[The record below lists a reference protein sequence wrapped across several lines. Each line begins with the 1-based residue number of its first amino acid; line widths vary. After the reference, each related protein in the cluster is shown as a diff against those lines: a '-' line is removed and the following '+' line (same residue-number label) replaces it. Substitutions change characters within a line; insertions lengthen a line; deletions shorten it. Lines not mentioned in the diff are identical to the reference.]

1 MQLSLLVP
9 TDVNV
14 NSSTLV
20 SKGLIT
26 ADQRPYRLYQAK
38 DLLAGTAIQAQL
50 QGLPVV
56 QTAAPSLNQANIWLI
71 AGLLLM
77 LAILA
82 VTWFLCRFTRSRS
95 PIYRGIPIH
104 RGTTVKRSR
113 PRSSPVKTRS
123 IAPPAPS
130 DHSEDSIEG
139 QEKKSGLPGT
149 PRQNQSAP
157 PHSHERGKGENMT
170 RSYLEM
176 QGLKKSFGL
185 KPILRGIDLKLNQGE
200 RKALMGAN
208 GAGKTTLLRIL
219 AGLTAPSAGA
229 VRIAGLD
236 LTRDAQRVRQLVGFV
251 GHQPYLYDELT
262 ALENL
267 LFFGR
272 MYAVKDA
279 QQRARALLHRVGLEK
294 RVQDRVNTLS
304 RGQLQRLALARALL
318 HSPRLLLLDEPDTGL
333 DEQGNELLELLLD
346 EHVAQGGAALLATHQ
361 LAHAL
366 KLGDSIVTLDNG
378 RIVSSC
384 RGGSGAEW
392 SGDPCGR
399 PLESLKERT

>member
-1 MQLSLLVP
+1 
-9 TDVNV
+9 
-14 NSSTLV
+14 
-20 SKGLIT
+20 
-26 ADQRPYRLYQAK
+26 
-38 DLLAGTAIQAQL
+38 
-50 QGLPVV
+50 
-56 QTAAPSLNQANIWLI
+56 
-71 AGLLLM
+71 
-77 LAILA
+77 
-82 VTWFLCRFTRSRS
+82 
-95 PIYRGIPIH
+95 
-104 RGTTVKRSR
+104 
-113 PRSSPVKTRS
+113 
-123 IAPPAPS
+123 
-130 DHSEDSIEG
+130 
-139 QEKKSGLPGT
+139 
-149 PRQNQSAP
+149 
-157 PHSHERGKGENMT
+157 MT
-170 RSYLEM
+170 RSYLEIK
-176 QGLKKSFGL
+176 GLKKSFGL
-185 KPILRGIDLKLNQGE
+185 KPILRGIDLELNQGE

-219 AGLTAPSAGA
+219 AGLAAPSAGA
-229 VRIAGLD
+229 VHIAGLD

-279 QQRARALLHRVGLEK
+279 QQHARALLHRVGLEK
-294 RVQDRVNTLS
+294 RVRDQVNTLS

-346 EHVAQGGAALLATHQ
+346 EHVAQGGAALLATHH

-399 PLESLKERT
+399 PFLEV